1 MAINFM
7 ILNFSPKFM
16 TPRYTLYLTLSGYFA
31 LIILLVVW
39 HGFIFPAAKQPW
51 LILGFIITPLLFPL
65 RGLLKEKP
73 YTYAWTSFVILIY
86 FIHGVVEAW
95 ANDNERIYALIE
107 IYLSVQVYIG
117 AIYYARLQGRAL
129 KNKST

>member
-1 MAINFM
+1 ML
-7 ILNFSPKFM
+7 LNFSPKFM
-16 TPRYTLYLTLSGYFA
+16 TLSGYFA
-31 LIILLVVW
+31 LLILLIAW
-39 HGFIFPAAKQPW
+39 HGFIFPASKQPW
-51 LILGFIITPLLFPL
+51 LIVAFIIIPLLFPL

-86 FIHGVVEAW
+86 FMHGVVEAW
-95 ANDNERIYALIE
+95 ANENERIYAVIE

-129 KNKST
+129 KKMKTVQNNDKL

>member
-1 MAINFM
+1 ML
-7 ILNFSPKFM
+7 LNFSPKFM
-16 TPRYTLYLTLSGYFA
+16 TPQRSLYITLSGYFA
-31 LIILLVVW
+31 LLILLIAW
-39 HGFIFPAAKQPW
+39 HGFIFPASKQPW
-51 LILGFIITPLLFPL
+51 LITGFIIAPLLFPL

-86 FIHGVVEAW
+86 FMHGVVEAW
-95 ANDNERIYALIE
+95 ANDDVRIYALIE

-129 KNKST
+129 KKENEDSSK

>member
-1 MAINFM
+1 MM
-7 ILNFSPKFM
+7 LLNFSPKFM
-16 TPRYTLYLTLSGYFA
+16 TPKISLYLTLSGYFA
-31 LIILLVVW
+31 LLLLLLIW
-39 HGFIFPAAKQPW
+39 HGFAFPAEKQPW
-51 LILGFIITPLLFPL
+51 LLFAFIIAPLMFPL
-65 RGLLKEKP
+65 KGLLNEKP

-95 ANDNERIYALIE
+95 ANDNERVYAVIE

-129 KNKST
+129 KEACQEK

>member
-1 MAINFM
+1 M
-7 ILNFSPKFM
+7 K
-16 TPRYTLYLTLSGYFA
+16 
-31 LIILLVVW
+31 
-39 HGFIFPAAKQPW
+39 
-51 LILGFIITPLLFPL
+51 
-65 RGLLKEKP
+65 GLLNEKP

-95 ANDNERIYALIE
+95 ANDNERIYAVIE

-129 KNKST
+129 KATNSGN